1 SMPARSPTCWRR
13 RVTRAT
19 RSRPMRRRGL
29 PSPPRWC
36 APTASTRRISSTS
49 RWTNWSA
56 TGRSTTSTNTSA
68 STNCAR
74 CRRTTSAS
82 PASRSPTCPPA
93 TANRRVFQYLWVQA
107 HGADASIA
115 PPQDW
120 ALWRVHN
127 TVRGY
132 GWMDVSDG
140 DRPAADDSDEAL
152 MARIARGDE
161 RAYRV
166 LARRHLP
173 AMLGLARRILGNAA
187 DAEDVAQEAMLR
199 VWTHAPRWQPLA
211 QFRTWL
217 TRVVVNL
224 CLDRKRRAPW
234 VALEAAGDIVDPS
247 LGPGDKAE
255 SDERERL
262 VKAAIAE
269 LPARQRA
276 AITLTYGDGM
286 SNAQVAEILGT
297 SVSAVETLLMR
308 GKQNMRRA
316 LDSVIDKDA

>member
-1 SMPARSPTCWRR
+1 M
-13 RVTRAT
+13 
-19 RSRPMRRRGL
+19 
-29 PSPPRWC
+29 
-36 APTASTRRISSTS
+36 
-49 RWTNWSA
+49 
-56 TGRSTTSTNTSA
+56 
-68 STNCAR
+68 
-74 CRRTTSAS
+74 
-82 PASRSPTCPPA
+82 
-93 TANRRVFQYLWVQA
+93 
-107 HGADASIA
+107 
-115 PPQDW
+115 
-120 ALWRVHN
+120 
-127 TVRGY
+127 
-132 GWMDVSDG
+132 
-140 DRPAADDSDEAL
+140 DDSDEAL
-152 MARIARGDE
+152 MARVARGDE
-161 RAYRV
+161 RAFRT
-166 LARRHLP
+166 LAGRHVP
-173 AMLGLARRILGNAA
+173 AMLGVARRILGNAA

-297 SVSAVETLLMR
+297 SVSAVETLLVR

-316 LDSVIDKDA
+316 LDSVIDKDE